1 MESKLVCRVI
11 FAGAL
16 FIFSQLANAQQIA
29 DPNFV
34 PGVVNP
40 AYVSSHP
47 KILFD
52 EAHNNF
58 HTAAGRYKP
67 FSDLVRQ
74 DGYLLTSNK
83 EKLSR
88 QLLKNFDVLV
98 IANALGAESMNAPE
112 ASNSAFT
119 RDECDAVYEWISNG
133 GSLLLIADH
142 YPMGGAAS
150 DLAARFSVLLGNG
163 VTGDRSN
170 HDAGTDR
177 SWLVFSRENKL
188 LGKHPIMNGRNKS
201 ERISKVVSFTGESV
215 KGPETAVPLL
225 KLSPLAFDRLPPDFE
240 KDRPVGGLALAVA
253 IKLRKGRVVILG
265 EAAMLTAQLGGRNLK
280 PFGMNRPGSDD
291 KQFALNVMHWLTHL
305 I

>member
-1 MESKLVCRVI
+1 MRSKLVCRVV
-11 FAGAL
+11 FAIAL
-16 FIFSQLANAQQIA
+16 FISSPLANAQQIA
-29 DPNFV
+29 DPHFV
-34 PGVVNP
+34 PAVAKP
-40 AYVSSHP
+40 AYVFSHP

-58 HTAAGRYKP
+58 HTAVGRYKP

-83 EKLSR
+83 EKLSS
-88 QLLKNFDVLV
+88 QLLKDFDVLI
-98 IANALGAESMNAPE
+98 IANALGAENMNAPE

-119 RDECDAVYEWISNG
+119 REECDAVYEWISNG
-133 GSLLLIADH
+133 GSLFLIADH

-201 ERISKVVSFTGESV
+201 ERISKVVTFTGESV

-225 KLSPLAFDRLPPDFE
+225 KLSPSAFDRLPPDFE
-240 KDRPVGGLALAVA
+240 KDRPVGGLAQAIAVS
-253 IKLRKGRVVILG
+253 LSKGRVVILG
-265 EAAMLTAQLGGRNLK
+265 EAAMLSAQLGGRNLK

-291 KQFALNVMHWLTHL
+291 KQFALNVVHWLTHL